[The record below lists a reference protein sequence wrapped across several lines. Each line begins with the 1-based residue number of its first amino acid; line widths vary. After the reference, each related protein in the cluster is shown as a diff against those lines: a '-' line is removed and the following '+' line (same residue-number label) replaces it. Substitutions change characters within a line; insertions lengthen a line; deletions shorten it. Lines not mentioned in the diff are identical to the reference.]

1 MNLPIQ
7 ALGVS
12 RGIGSTEHLKKGTQL
27 VSALNLWNRCRG
39 HGQVENL
46 PPRGA
51 GDTDKLKTCRH
62 VGEGTRTR

>member
-1 MNLPIQ
+1 MILPIQ

-27 VSALNLWNRCRG
+27 VSALRKGSTRG
-39 HGQVENL
+39 HEFLTCGID
-46 PPRGA
+46 A

-62 VGEGTRTR
+62 DGEGTRTS